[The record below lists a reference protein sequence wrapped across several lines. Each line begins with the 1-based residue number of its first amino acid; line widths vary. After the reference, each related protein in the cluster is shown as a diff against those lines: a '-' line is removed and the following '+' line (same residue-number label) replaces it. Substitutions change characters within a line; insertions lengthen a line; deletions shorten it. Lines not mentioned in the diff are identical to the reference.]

1 MDFRSMLTEQLVIRR
16 AERKDVAG
24 MFALVQE
31 LALYEKAPEQVINTP
46 AAMEEDGFGPNAIFK
61 AFVAE
66 DTQTAKLVGMALYYT
81 AYSTWKGKIF
91 FLDDIVVTESMRRH
105 QVGGRLL
112 HALLQEAMNLGIAQI
127 RWQVLDWNT
136 PAIRFYEKAGLEFDP
151 EWINC
156 RMSGAQ
162 IRDCVTSKRLI
173 S

>member
-1 MDFRSMLTEQLVIRR
+1 MQNEQVLIRR
-16 AERKDVAG
+16 AEQKDVAG

-31 LALYEKAPEQVINTP
+31 LALYEKAPGQVINTP
-46 AAMEEDGFGPNAIFK
+46 EAMEEDGFGPNAIFK

-66 DTQTAKLVGMALYYT
+66 DTHTGKLLGMALYYT

-91 FLDDIVVTESMRRH
+91 FLDDIIVTESMRRH
-105 QVGGRLL
+105 QLGGRLL
-112 HALLQEAMNLGIAQI
+112 HALLQEAMHLVMAQI

-151 EWINC
+151 EWITC
-156 RMSGAQ
+156 RMSAEQ
-162 IRDCVTSKRLI
+162 IRDCVESKRLI